1 MDVYVIRHGKAEDQ
15 SESGL
20 DRDRALRKKGRRQ
33 SEWLGEWISGGAE
46 LPAMVLA
53 SPYVRA
59 QQTGEAIW
67 RRLGME
73 AQTDDRLGAERSL
86 SDVIDVLRDAR
97 GVGCVALVG
106 HNPNCARLVSALCR
120 GLTAM
125 PGGHRTGELAHVRVD
140 GDGLIGDGTL
150 IERVRM
156 GD

>member
-15 SESGL
+15 SESGF
-20 DRDRALRKKGRRQ
+20 DRDRVLRKKGRRQ
-33 SEWLGEWISGGAE
+33 SEWLADWLIHNGVRPDI
-46 LPAMVLA
+46 VLA
-53 SPYVRA
+53 SPYARA
-59 QQTGEAIW
+59 QQTSEPIW
-67 RRLGME
+67 RCLGMD

-86 SDVIDVLRDAR
+86 SDVIDVLHDAC
-97 GVGCVALVG
+97 GVGGVALVG

-120 GLTAM
+120 GLTAV
-125 PGGHRTGELAHVRVD
+125 PGGHRTGELAHVRIE